1 MSTNLWAFFILLFV
15 EERIITVLSTVF
27 RVGSITQLYVLVYS
41 LSLFYMLSPV
51 SVFVL
56 CSFVLIGILF
66 SVIHVACVCVEIYV
80 TIILAIWSVSRV
92 VLQM

>member
-56 CSFVLIGILF
+56 CSFVLISILF
-66 SVIHVACVCVEIYV
+66 SVIHVACVCVKIYV
-80 TIILAIWSVSRV
+80 TIILAI
-92 VLQM
+92 